1 MSSKVLITGGAGFIG
16 QALARN
22 FMAHGFIVK
31 TFDIVT
37 PRENTCEHVLG
48 TIMFPDE
55 IFKAVKGCD
64 YVIHLAAMLGVKR
77 TEKERMQCLDVNIN
91 GTVNVL
97 DACVKAG
104 VKKIILSSSSEVY
117 GEPNKTP
124 ISESD
129 KVFPKSVYAV
139 TKLAGEEYLKA
150 YKQTHGLEYTIV
162 RFFNVYGPGQVAEFV
177 LPRFIK
183 AALDN
188 KRPTVNGDGRQIRS
202 FCYVDDAA
210 EGVRLALTEK
220 KANAHVVNIG
230 NDKAAITMLDLANKV
245 ISLAGKKLKPRFV
258 KEAQADRLDTR
269 EIVNRIPDISKAR
282 KMLGYKPKITLDD
295 GISRTIKS
303 GNIPDAWVEL
313 T

>member
-1 MSSKVLITGGAGFIG
+1 MANKVLITGGAGFIG

-22 FMAHGFIVK
+22 FKAHGFSVK
-31 TFDIVT
+31 TFDIVE
-37 PRENTCEHVLG
+37 PREKICEHVLG
-48 TIMFPDE
+48 TVMFPDE
-55 IFKAVKGCD
+55 IYKAVKGCD

-77 TEKERMQCLDVNIN
+77 TEKERMQCLHVNID

-97 DACVKAG
+97 EACVKAS

-150 YKQTHGLEYTIV
+150 YKQTHGLDYTIV

-177 LPRFIK
+177 LPKFIK
-183 AALDN
+183 AVLKN
-188 KRPTVNGDGRQIRS
+188 ERPTVNGDGKQIRS

-210 EGVRLALTEK
+210 EGVRLALINK
-220 KANAHVVNIG
+220 KANSHVVNIG
-230 NDKAAITMLDLANKV
+230 NDKAAVTMLNLANKV
-245 ISLAGKKLKPRFV
+245 IILADKKIKPKFV
-258 KEAQADRLDTR
+258 KEAQSDRLDSR
-269 EIVNRIPDISKAR
+269 EIINRIPDISKAR
-282 KMLGYKPKITLDD
+282 KLLGYKPSTTLEE
-295 GISRTIKS
+295 GILKTIKS
-303 GNIPDAWVEL
+303 GNIPDAWTEL